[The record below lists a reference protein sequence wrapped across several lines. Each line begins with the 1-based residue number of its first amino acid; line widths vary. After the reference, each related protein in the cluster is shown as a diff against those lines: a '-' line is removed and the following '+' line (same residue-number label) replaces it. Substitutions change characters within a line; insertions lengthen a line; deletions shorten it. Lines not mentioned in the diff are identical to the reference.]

1 MGVWG
6 GGAWVNVEGR
16 GGEGRGGGVFGPVW
30 ASPHLGARGEPLGLR
45 PRVHHFLRVTVARPR
60 LRLDVVKRVEDE
72 DGVRE
77 LRRRFGR
84 ELVIVEQLDERLDV
98 VAPRHRAEQPH
109 RVLLRDHWR
118 GRIATSDCGEKAG
131 LHICCLVDTRRHALL
146 EQLEKLLRLA
156 LSRLL
161 EQLHHL
167 GCLRSVERF
176 GDYAKRCALGD
187 VLRIPLEECRDAP
200 QRRARAARS
209 RRHPRGEPHH
219 QALMAVGKSH

>member
-1 MGVWG
+1 
-6 GGAWVNVEGR
+6 
-16 GGEGRGGGVFGPVW
+16 
-30 ASPHLGARGEPLGLR
+30 
-45 PRVHHFLRVTVARPR
+45 LRVTVARPR

-219 QALMAVGKSH
+219 QGLMAVGKPH